1 MRSIGE
7 LLKEER
13 QRLGLSQDE
22 FAAAG
27 GLKRR
32 AQTLYERDER
42 APDTDYLRALIA
54 IGVDV
59 KYVLTGEKTSSALTQ
74 DEADLLVR
82 YRDLDA
88 TGKARILGVAEGL
101 AALIADGSG
110 KRGQKSTFHGDVGQ
124 QISGDLHA
132 PAVVNMRKR
141 KANK

>member
-1 MRSIGE
+1 LRSIGE

-32 AQTLYERDER
+32 AQTLYERNER
-42 APDTDYLRALIA
+42 VPDIDYLRSLIA

-59 KYVLTGEKTSSALTQ
+59 KYVLTGGKTSSALTQ
-74 DEADLLVR
+74 DEAELLFR

-101 AALIADGSG
+101 AALTAGNPA
-110 KRGQKSTFHGDVGQ
+110 KRV
-124 QISGDLHA
+124 
-132 PAVVNMRKR
+132 
-141 KANK
+141 